1 LKNLVTDFD
10 VPISKD
16 NNDMLSGELQLLIID
31 CCELLYSLRVYGKLI
46 SEEYSANTLLFSEYY
61 KTVRDALVFRCV
73 LSFSRLFE
81 TTHKEALSLLKTLN
95 RFLQNAQF
103 KNNKEIKLSIQELI
117 DLDSQ
122 TKSSFDF
129 KTIRDKYFAHLD
141 KKKRFSCLAAFKS
154 LENLDEL
161 ISLMEK
167 LILKLSG
174 LYKCCYQ
181 EDAFVFDKEIDIPDI
196 RNLKDFDERAERFIS
211 QTDIY
216 SKRFE
221 LTNKGITYK
230 SSKTNS

>member
-1 LKNLVTDFD
+1 MKNIVTDFD
-10 VPISKD
+10 ISIP
-16 NNDMLSGELQLLIID
+16 NNYDILSLELQLLIVD
-31 CCELLYSLRVYGKLI
+31 CYELLSSLRIYGKLT

-61 KTVRDALVFRCV
+61 GTVKDALVFRCV
-73 LSFSRLFE
+73 LSFSRLFD
-81 TTHKEALSLLKTLN
+81 TDKKTLSLLKTLN
-95 RFLQNAQF
+95 RFLQNTQF
-103 KNNKEIKLSIQELI
+103 RNNKEIKLSIQELI

-167 LILKLSG
+167 LISKLSG

-216 SKRFE
+216 SKWFE
-221 LTNKGITYK
+221 LTDKGIKYK
-230 SSKTNS
+230 SPKTNS